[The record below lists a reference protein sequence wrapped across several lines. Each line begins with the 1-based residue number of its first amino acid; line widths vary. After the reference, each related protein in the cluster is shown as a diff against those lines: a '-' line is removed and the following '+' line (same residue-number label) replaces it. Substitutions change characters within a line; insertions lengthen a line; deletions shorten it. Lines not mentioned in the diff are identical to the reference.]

1 MLIYVCSSSHG
12 FGHAARDA
20 AVLQQLRILRP
31 DWRLVMSSAINPR
44 FLGTLLGDGAILQ
57 RRCRWDVGVVQ
68 ADALGS
74 DPAATLGALD
84 QLERDLPDLVR
95 REVCWIRAQREPVLV
110 LGDIPPAA
118 AQLAAGVGAPLVWM
132 SNFGWDDIYR
142 PFGPA
147 FQRPVEQ
154 ARAAYASG
162 CCLLRCPFDLP
173 MDWGLPEQRLGL
185 VCSQPRPLP
194 QDLQDRLTASD
205 RPRVQVGFG
214 GMGLTLSPR
223 LFAHWPGVQFL
234 MAAPVDPD
242 ERAALEPVANLQLLP
257 EGVRPLDAFPYC
269 DRHLG
274 KPGFSTFSEAL
285 ASSVGLHVVERRDFA
300 EVEALI
306 QGLRSH
312 GHHRLLTRNQLEIG
326 DWQLDQP
333 LVAPTAQ
340 RLGSDG
346 ARQAALALL
355 RLAEQLAD

>member
-1 MLIYVCSSSHG
+1 
-12 FGHAARDA
+12 
-20 AVLQQLRILRP
+20 
-31 DWRLVMSSAINPR
+31 
-44 FLGTLLGDGAILQ
+44 
-57 RRCRWDVGVVQ
+57 
-68 ADALGS
+68 
-74 DPAATLGALD
+74 
-84 QLERDLPDLVR
+84 
-95 REVCWIRAQREPVLV
+95 
-110 LGDIPPAA
+110 
-118 AQLAAGVGAPLVWM
+118 M

-194 QDLQDRLTASD
+194 QDLLDRLMASD

-214 GMGLTLSPR
+214 GMGLTLSPQ

-346 ARQAALALL
+346 ARQAALALI